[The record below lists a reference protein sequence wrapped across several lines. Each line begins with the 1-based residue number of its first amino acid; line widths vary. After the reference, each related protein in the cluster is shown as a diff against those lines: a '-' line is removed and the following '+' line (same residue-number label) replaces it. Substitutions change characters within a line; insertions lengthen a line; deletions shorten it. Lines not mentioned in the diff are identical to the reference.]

1 MNLLTRQRIGLSA
14 YFFISG
20 LCFSTWASR
29 IPTIKSYFNLNEAE
43 LGAILFAMPISSL
56 VGLPISGWLVDKFDS
71 RQPLVCAFVF
81 HSLFLLFIGFAGSV
95 VLLTAAIFLFALS
108 NRVSN
113 IAMNTQA
120 INLQNLFTK
129 KINGSFHG
137 LWSLGGIAGVGI
149 TTLMVALNVGIELH
163 FVLIAALT
171 LISTGLSYSSLL
183 KKDKSHTRG
192 FSLKKPDP
200 LILIL
205 GMLIFFAA
213 ICEGGMFDWSGIYF
227 KEVVQ
232 VDLFTTGYL
241 GFMAAMAMSRFA
253 SDWLVHRFGMQR
265 MFVISSSMIFS
276 GLILAVAFPGF
287 WPALIGFMIVGA
299 GTASVVPMVF
309 TLAGGVKRYSPGIA
323 ISIIGTFAL
332 VGMMI
337 GPPLIGYIAHS
348 FNLRISFLFI
358 ALAGLLIT
366 PSSFAF
372 FRKRRDRKTVADA
385 TPALEDL

>member
-137 LWSLGGIAGVGI
+137 LW
-149 TTLMVALNVGIELH
+149 
-163 FVLIAALT
+163 
-171 LISTGLSYSSLL
+171 
-183 KKDKSHTRG
+183 
-192 FSLKKPDP
+192 
-200 LILIL
+200 
-205 GMLIFFAA
+205 
-213 ICEGGMFDWSGIYF
+213 
-227 KEVVQ
+227 
-232 VDLFTTGYL
+232 
-241 GFMAAMAMSRFA
+241 
-253 SDWLVHRFGMQR
+253 
-265 MFVISSSMIFS
+265 
-276 GLILAVAFPGF
+276 
-287 WPALIGFMIVGA
+287 
-299 GTASVVPMVF
+299 
-309 TLAGGVKRYSPGIA
+309 
-323 ISIIGTFAL
+323 
-332 VGMMI
+332 
-337 GPPLIGYIAHS
+337 
-348 FNLRISFLFI
+348 
-358 ALAGLLIT
+358 
-366 PSSFAF
+366 
-372 FRKRRDRKTVADA
+372 RDRKSVV
-385 TPALEDL
+385 